1 MKNQNSAGKKKKKK
15 AQAIFDNIQTALA
28 FGILKIT
35 ELGL

>member
-1 MKNQNSAGKKKKKK
+1 MKNQNSAGKKKKKIG
-15 AQAIFDNIQTALA
+15 QAIFVNIQTAIA